1 MLDERK
7 ITLVQYMVECYIA
20 SAQPVASI
28 MLVRKYQLS
37 YSPATVRNEFAS
49 LEDEGYVRQPH
60 ASSGRIPTE
69 RAYQLYLEQV
79 QPKRIPRS
87 VAQRLESAWAR
98 QTSHQFDR
106 YCQLG
111 RVLSD
116 EAEEFVFVS
125 LQTGEL
131 SCTGF
136 AYLSQKPEF
145 LDQKFAS
152 VVTEAI
158 DHLHELVERLYTAA
172 TGEAQILIGRN
183 DVFSGACGSI
193 FSTFDLEDNSRGMI
207 GIIGPMRMNYGYN
220 IGLIKTACELVSTSS
235 ANNL

>member
-1 MLDERK
+1 MLDDRK

-28 MLVRKYQLS
+28 MLVRKYQLA

-49 LEDEGYVRQPH
+49 LEDEGYLVQPH

-69 RAYQLYLEQV
+69 RAYELYLEQIR
-79 QPKRIPRS
+79 PSRTLRS
-87 VAQRLESAWAR
+87 TAQRLENAWT
-98 QTSHQFDR
+98 QKTTHPFDR

-111 RVLSD
+111 RALSD

-136 AYLSQKPEF
+136 AHLAHKPEF
-145 LDQKFAS
+145 LDQQFAS

-158 DHLHELVERLYTAA
+158 DHLHELVERLYGAA
-172 TGEAQILIGRN
+172 TGDPQILIGRN
-183 DVFSGACGSI
+183 NVFSGACSSI
-193 FSTFDLEDNSRGMI
+193 FSSFNQTKDTRGII
-207 GIIGPMRMNYGYN
+207 GIVGPMRMDYGHN
-220 IGLIKTACELVSTSS
+220 MGLIKTACDIIQTPSKTNS
-235 ANNL
+235 